1 MIFQLIVWKENV
13 IIMLMKEKR
22 IKDCPNSSNKE
33 SGERQLLNLVDENVV
48 EYAVVLFV
56 IIWKMLPLGELKE

>member
-1 MIFQLIVWKENV
+1 
-13 IIMLMKEKR
+13 MKEKT

-33 SGERQLLNLVDENVV
+33 SGERYLLNLVDENVV

>member
-1 MIFQLIVWKENV
+1 
-13 IIMLMKEKR
+13 MLMKEKR

-33 SGERQLLNLVDENVV
+33 SGERYLLNLVDENVV